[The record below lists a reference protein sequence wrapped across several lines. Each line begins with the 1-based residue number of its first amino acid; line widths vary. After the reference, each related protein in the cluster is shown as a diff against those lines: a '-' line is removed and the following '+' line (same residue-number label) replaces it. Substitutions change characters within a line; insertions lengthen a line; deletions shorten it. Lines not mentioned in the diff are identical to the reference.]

1 MKEKLITAEAGTS
14 LFQPD
19 LLLPAQFFAALKQ
32 KAQACGERRLMVA
45 ILEDAVV
52 CFQKHLWAT
61 DGRSRQLGAE
71 AERWFLS
78 DDSSWPF
85 SFVNICE
92 ALDIHPLFLR
102 RGLLTW
108 KAQQLARRQ
117 AGLRCTGL
125 VSILNPKRDSDPSE
139 MSHLRAASGT

>member
-1 MKEKLITAEAGTS
+1 MKEKFIADAGTS

-32 KAQACGERRLMVA
+32 KAHACGERRLMVA

-52 CFQKHLWAT
+52 CFQKHLWAA
-61 DGRSRQLGAE
+61 DSRSRQLGAE

-78 DDSSWPF
+78 DDNSWPF

-92 ALDIHPLFLR
+92 TLDIHPLFLR

-108 KAQQLARRQ
+108 KAQQLARRR
-117 AGLRCTGL
+117 AGLSCAGTEL
-125 VSILNPKRDSDPSE
+125 VLNPERDSDTSE